1 MAAVDVDRPAV
12 LKGMAAAAVI
22 AVPFALL
29 GLAASDESSLG
40 WAGWLS
46 VLGILLGLVIGG
58 FVAGRD
64 QRVGAPLT
72 NGIVAAVAVYVIVQG
87 IGIAK
92 RAVAG
97 DELNWAKYASSL
109 LLSIVAGTVG
119 ALLAS
124 VATASRRAP

>member
-1 MAAVDVDRPAV
+1 
-12 LKGMAAAAVI
+12 MAAAAIV

-29 GLAASDESSLG
+29 GLAASNEDSLG

-58 FVAGRD
+58 FLAARD
-64 QRVGAPLT
+64 QQVGAPLT
-72 NGIVAAVAVYVIVQG
+72 NGIVAAIAVYVIVQG
-87 IGIAK
+87 IGIVK

-97 DELNWAKYASSL
+97 EELNWGRYASSL

-124 VATASRRAP
+124 VAAASRRAP

>member
-1 MAAVDVDRPAV
+1 MAAVELDRPAV
-12 LKGMAAAAVI
+12 LKGMAAAAII

-29 GLAASDESSLG
+29 GLAASEEDSLG

-46 VLGILLGLVIGG
+46 VVGILLGLVIGG
-58 FVAGRD
+58 FLAARD

-72 NGIVAAVAVYVIVQG
+72 NGIVAAVAVYVVVQG
-87 IGIAK
+87 IGILK
-92 RAVAG
+92 RAVA
-97 DELNWAKYASSL
+97 DEELNWAKYASSL

-124 VATASRRAP
+124 MATASRRAP

>member
-1 MAAVDVDRPAV
+1 MAAVEVDRAAV
-12 LKGMAAAAVI
+12 VKGMVVAGAI

-29 GLAASDESSLG
+29 GLAASDEDSLG

-46 VLGILLGLVIGG
+46 VVGILLGLVIGA
-58 FVAGRD
+58 FLASRD

-87 IGIAK
+87 IGIVK

-97 DELNWAKYASSL
+97 DDLNWAKYASSL

-124 VATASRRAP
+124 MASASRRAP

>member
-1 MAAVDVDRPAV
+1 MAAVEVDRPAV
-12 LKGMAAAAVI
+12 LRGMAAAAVI

-29 GLAASDESSLG
+29 GLAASDEESLG

-58 FVAGRD
+58 FIAGRY

-72 NGIVAAVAVYVIVQG
+72 NGIVAAVTVYVIVQA
-87 IGIAK
+87 IGVIK

-97 DELNWAKYASSL
+97 DELHWAKYASSL

-124 VATASRRAP
+124 MTAASRSEP

>member
-1 MAAVDVDRPAV
+1 MAAVELDRPAV
-12 LKGMAAAAVI
+12 VKGMVVAAAI

-29 GLAASDESSLG
+29 GLAASDDDSLG

-58 FVAGRD
+58 FLAGRD

-72 NGIVAAVAVYVIVQG
+72 NGIVAAVAVYVVVQG
-87 IGIAK
+87 IGIVK

-97 DELNWAKYASSL
+97 DDLNWAKYASSL

-124 VATASRRAP
+124 MASASRRAP

>member
-1 MAAVDVDRPAV
+1 MAAVELDRPAV
-12 LKGMAAAAVI
+12 LKGMAIAGAI

-46 VLGILLGLVIGG
+46 VLGVLLGLVIGA
-58 FVAGRD
+58 FIAARD
-64 QRVGAPLT
+64 QDVGAPLT
-72 NGIVAAVAVYVIVQG
+72 NGIVAAVGVYVVVQG
-87 IGIAK
+87 IGIIK

-124 VATASRRAP
+124 LATASRRTP

>member
-1 MAAVDVDRPAV
+1 MTAVAVDRPAV
-12 LKGMAAAAVI
+12 LKGMAVAGVI
-22 AVPFALL
+22 AVPFAFL
-29 GLAASDESSLG
+29 GLAASDETSLG

-58 FVAGRD
+58 FIAARD
-64 QRVGAPLT
+64 QTVQAPLT
-72 NGIVAAVAVYVIVQG
+72 NGIIAALAVYVVVQG
-87 IGIAK
+87 IGIIK

-97 DELNWAKYASSL
+97 EELNWAKYASSL

-119 ALLAS
+119 ALVAS

>member
-1 MAAVDVDRPAV
+1 MAAVELDRPAV
-12 LKGMAAAAVI
+12 LKGMATAGVI

-29 GLAASDESSLG
+29 GLAASDENSLG

-46 VLGILLGLVIGG
+46 VIGILLGLVIGG
-58 FVAGRD
+58 FVAARD
-64 QRVGAPLT
+64 QHVGAPLT
-72 NGIVAAVAVYVIVQG
+72 NGIVAAVGVYIVVQG
-87 IGIAK
+87 IGIIK

-97 DELNWAKYASSL
+97 DELNWAKYVSSL

-124 VATASRRAP
+124 LAAASRRTQ

>member
-1 MAAVDVDRPAV
+1 MAAVELDRPAV
-12 LKGMAAAAVI
+12 VKGMVVAGAI
-22 AVPFALL
+22 AIPFALL
-29 GLAASDESSLG
+29 GLAASDDDSLG

-58 FVAGRD
+58 FLAGRE

-87 IGIAK
+87 IGIVK

-124 VATASRRAP
+124 LASASRRAP

>member
-1 MAAVDVDRPAV
+1 MAAVEVDRPAV
-12 LKGMAAAAVI
+12 LKGMATAAVI

-29 GLAASDESSLG
+29 GLAASDTESLG

-46 VLGILLGLVIGG
+46 VLGIMLGLVIGG
-58 FVAGRD
+58 FLAARD
-64 QRVGAPLT
+64 QQVGAPLT

-87 IGIAK
+87 IGILK

-97 DELNWAKYASSL
+97 EELNWAKYASSL

-124 VATASRRAP
+124 MATASRRAP

>member
-1 MAAVDVDRPAV
+1 MAAVELDPPAV

-29 GLAASDESSLG
+29 GLAAAEDDGLG

-58 FVAGRD
+58 FLAARD

-72 NGIVAAVAVYVIVQG
+72 NGIIAAIAVYAIVQG
-87 IGIAK
+87 IGIVK
-92 RAVAG
+92 RVVT
-97 DELNWAKYASSL
+97 DDDLHWARYASSL
-109 LLSIVAGTVG
+109 LLSIVAGTIG

-124 VATASRRAP
+124 VGSSTRRTS

>member
-1 MAAVDVDRPAV
+1 MAALTVDRPAV
-12 LKGMAAAAVI
+12 LKGMAVAGVI
-22 AVPFALL
+22 AVPFAFL

-58 FVAGRD
+58 FIAARD
-64 QRVGAPLT
+64 QRVEAPLT
-72 NGIVAAVAVYVIVQG
+72 NGIIAAIAVYAVVQG
-87 IGIAK
+87 IGILK

-97 DELNWAKYASSL
+97 EELNWAKYASSL

-124 VATASRRAP
+124 MATASRRAP

>member
-1 MAAVDVDRPAV
+1 VAAVELDRPAV

-29 GLAASDESSLG
+29 GLAATDEDSLG

-46 VLGILLGLVIGG
+46 VIGILLGLVIGG
-58 FVAGRD
+58 FLAARD

-72 NGIVAAVAVYVIVQG
+72 NGIAAAVAVYVIVQG
-87 IGIAK
+87 IGIVK

-97 DELNWAKYASSL
+97 EELNWARYLSSL
-109 LLSIVAGTVG
+109 LLSVVAGTVG

-124 VATASRRAP
+124 MAAASRRAP

>member
-1 MAAVDVDRPAV
+1 VAAVELDRPAV
-12 LKGMAAAAVI
+12 LRGMAAAAII

-29 GLAASDESSLG
+29 GLAASNEDSLG

-46 VLGILLGLVIGG
+46 VVGILLGLVIGG
-58 FVAGRD
+58 FLAARD
-64 QRVGAPLT
+64 QKVGAPLT
-72 NGIVAAVAVYVIVQG
+72 NGIVAAIAVYVIVQG
-87 IGIAK
+87 IGIIK

-97 DELNWAKYASSL
+97 EELNWGRYASSL

-124 VATASRRAP
+124 VAAASRRAP

>member
-1 MAAVDVDRPAV
+1 MAAVELDRPAV
-12 LKGMAAAAVI
+12 VKGMVVAGAI
-22 AVPFALL
+22 AIPFALL
-29 GLAASDESSLG
+29 GLAASDDDSLG

-58 FVAGRD
+58 FLAGRD

-87 IGIAK
+87 IGIVK

-124 VATASRRAP
+124 LASASRRAP

>member
-1 MAAVDVDRPAV
+1 MAQVELDRAAVV
-12 LKGMAAAAVI
+12 KGMLAAAVV

-29 GLAASDESSLG
+29 GLAASDDDSLG

-58 FVAGRD
+58 FIAARD

-72 NGIVAAVAVYVIVQG
+72 NGIVAAVAVYVIVQA
-87 IGIAK
+87 IGIVK
-92 RAVAG
+92 RSISG
-97 DELNWAKYASSL
+97 EDLHWAKYLSSL
-109 LLSIVAGTVG
+109 LLSVVAGTIG

-124 VATASRRAP
+124 VGTGARRAP

>member
-1 MAAVDVDRPAV
+1 MAAVELDRPAV

-29 GLAASDESSLG
+29 GLAASDEDSLG

-58 FVAGRD
+58 FLAARD
-64 QRVGAPLT
+64 QQVGAPLT
-72 NGIVAAVAVYVIVQG
+72 HGIVAAMAVYVIVQG
-87 IGIAK
+87 IGILK

-97 DELNWAKYASSL
+97 EELNWAKYASSL

-124 VATASRRAP
+124 MATASRRAP

>member
-1 MAAVDVDRPAV
+1 VAPVELDRPAV
-12 LKGMAAAAVI
+12 LRGMVAAGVV

-29 GLAASDESSLG
+29 GLAASDDDSLG

-46 VLGILLGLVIGG
+46 VVGILLGLVIGG
-58 FVAGRD
+58 FLAGRD

-87 IGIAK
+87 VGVLK
-92 RAVAG
+92 RAVSG
-97 DELNWAKYASSL
+97 DELNWAKYVSSL
-109 LLSIVAGTVG
+109 LLSVVAGTVG

-124 VATASRRAP
+124 VAAGSRRSS

>member
-1 MAAVDVDRPAV
+1 VAAVELDRPAV
-12 LKGMAAAAVI
+12 LKGMAAAAII

-29 GLAASDESSLG
+29 GLAATDEDSLG

-58 FVAGRD
+58 FLAARD

-87 IGIAK
+87 IGIVK
-92 RAVAG
+92 RAAAG
-97 DELNWAKYASSL
+97 EELHWAKYLSSL
-109 LLSIVAGTVG
+109 LLSVVAGTFG

-124 VATASRRAP
+124 MAAASRRAP

>member
-1 MAAVDVDRPAV
+1 MAAVELDRPAV
-12 LKGMAAAAVI
+12 LKGMAAAAII

-29 GLAASDESSLG
+29 GLAASDEDSLG

-46 VLGILLGLVIGG
+46 VVGVLLGLVIGG
-58 FVAGRD
+58 FLAARD

-72 NGIVAAVAVYVIVQG
+72 NGIVAAVAVYVVVQG
-87 IGIAK
+87 IGILK
-92 RAVAG
+92 RAVA
-97 DELNWAKYASSL
+97 DEELNWAKYASSL

>member
-1 MAAVDVDRPAV
+1 
-12 LKGMAAAAVI
+12 MAAAAII

-29 GLAASDESSLG
+29 GLAASNEDSLG

-46 VLGILLGLVIGG
+46 VVGILLGLVIGG
-58 FVAGRD
+58 FLAARD
-64 QRVGAPLT
+64 QKVGAPLT
-72 NGIVAAVAVYVIVQG
+72 NGIVAAIAVYVIVQG
-87 IGIAK
+87 IGIIK

-97 DELNWAKYASSL
+97 EELNWGRYASSL

-124 VATASRRAP
+124 VAAASRRAP

>member
-1 MAAVDVDRPAV
+1 VAAVELDRPAV
-12 LKGMAAAAVI
+12 VKGIVAAAII

-29 GLAASDESSLG
+29 GMAASDDDSLG

-58 FVAGRD
+58 FLAGRD

-72 NGIVAAVAVYVIVQG
+72 NGIVAAVAVYVIAQG
-87 IGIAK
+87 IGIVK

-97 DELNWAKYASSL
+97 EDLNWAKYASSL

-124 VATASRRAP
+124 MAAASRRAP